1 MRPPFVT
8 GVIEANRDPALCLSE
23 VMERGQASEQVR
35 RGALEVMG
43 VRTEVA
49 EVGPAD
55 ASEAVVFLH
64 GNPGSHHDW
73 DDLLPRVA
81 SFARGV
87 AFDLPGYGRAD
98 RPKELDYS
106 GGMYASAIGIALAE
120 LGIERAHLVMHDLG
134 GTGLLWALTN
144 PDAFASAVLIDTG
157 ILIDFRW
164 HITARLYRAPLLGEL
179 FALATT
185 ERAFRAFMRQYNPQP
200 RQLPDQFVERV
211 WSEYDLGTR
220 RAALRFYRRTP
231 PPVMEPLAPG
241 LARLDCPALVVWG
254 AHDPAV
260 PVEQAER
267 QRRSFPS
274 AEVVVF
280 EDSGHWP
287 HIDDPERAAQT
298 IVPFLQRQLG

>member
-1 MRPPFVT
+1 M
-8 GVIEANRDPALCLSE
+8 
-23 VMERGQASEQVR
+23 MELGQASEQVR

-43 VRTEVA
+43 VRTEFA

-106 GGMYASAIGIALAE
+106 GGMYASAIGIGLAE

-134 GTGLLWALTN
+134 GTGLLWALTS
-144 PDAFASAVLIDTG
+144 PGAFASAVLIDTG

-185 ERAFRAFMRQYNPQP
+185 ERAFRAFIRRYNPQP
-200 RQLPDQFVERV
+200 RQLPDEFVERV
-211 WSEYDLGTR
+211 WREYDLGTR

-231 PPVMEPLAPG
+231 PSVMEPLAPA
-241 LARLDCPALVVWG
+241 LARLDRPALVVWG

-287 HIDDPERAAQT
+287 HIDDPERAAAT

>member
-1 MRPPFVT
+1 VSEEIRRRRF
-8 GVIEANRDPALCLSE
+8 EAIG
-23 VMERGQASEQVR
+23 ME
-35 RGALEVMG
+35 
-43 VRTEVA
+43 TELA

-55 ASEAVVFLH
+55 STEAVVFLH

-81 SFARGV
+81 PFARGV
-87 AFDLPGYGRAD
+87 AFDLPGYGAAVKS
-98 RPKELDYS
+98 PELDYS
-106 GGMYASAIGIALAE
+106 AGMYATAFAAGLNE

-134 GTGLLWALTN
+134 GCALFWAVAH

-157 ILIDFRW
+157 ILIGFRW
-164 HITARLYRAPLLGEL
+164 HITARLYRAPLLGDL
-179 FALATT
+179 LALATT
-185 ERAFRAFMRQYNPQP
+185 RPAFRAFMRQYNPQP
-200 RQLPDQFVERV
+200 RKLPEEFVERI
-211 WSEYDLGTR
+211 WNEYDLGTR

-231 PPVMEPLAPG
+231 PPVMEPLAPA
-241 LARLDCPALVVWG
+241 LARLDRPALVVWG

-260 PVEQAER
+260 PLEQAER

-287 HIDDPERAAQT
+287 HIDDPERAAAT
-298 IVPFLQRQLG
+298 IVPFLQRQAG